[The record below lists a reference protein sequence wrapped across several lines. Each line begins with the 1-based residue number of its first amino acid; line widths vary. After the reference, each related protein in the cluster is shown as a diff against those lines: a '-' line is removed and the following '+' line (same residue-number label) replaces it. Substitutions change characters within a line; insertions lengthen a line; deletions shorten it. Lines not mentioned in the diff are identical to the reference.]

1 MKQLLIALALLTA
14 IPAMADDCLDAGVR
28 FRSFADTGG
37 GEVYLGQPD
46 LGSPDTRVEA
56 NFNWDSPG
64 TYPFVFTYQKNQLE
78 VEVNGVTL
86 GYASLDEPIFT
97 GPINTLLVDIAS
109 RDEDSTAK
117 LKNLVVNGEPIDVV
131 NPDGQLLR
139 QVFRIDD
146 VAARIITG
154 EIVLTGGFS
163 QSQELS
169 RIEVRVGNDDC
180 DLLPPV
186 AGPPEPPEAI
196 AVDTLGKGPLAIL
209 ALLHLAAALMVG
221 RELFRQR

>member
-1 MKQLLIALALLTA
+1 MKCLLATLALLTA
-14 IPAMADDCLDAGVR
+14 IPAMADSCLDAGVR

-56 NFNWDSPG
+56 NFDWDSPG

-78 VEVNGVTL
+78 VEVNGKTL
-86 GYASLDEPIFT
+86 GYASVDEPIFT

-109 RDEDSTAK
+109 RDQDSTAR
-117 LKNLVVNGEPIDVV
+117 LRNLVVNGQQIDVV

-146 VAARIITG
+146 VSSGIITG

-180 DLLPPV
+180 DLLPPL
-186 AGPPEPPEAI
+186 AGPPEAI
-196 AVDTLGKGPLAIL
+196 AVNALGKGPKAIL
-209 ALLHLAAALMVG
+209 ALLVLAVGLLAG